1 MKKIIF
7 SLVVLAFVLTSCN
20 EEKKETSTTSV
31 EPAIATEPVSDVV
44 ATPPSEADVPVSST
58 TPTPETT
65 QGETA
70 VKVAAVEK
78 FSIQQ
83 IVNNYLAVKNAL
95 AKDNASGAAKASKT
109 LNSTLKATKA
119 NAIEGNNKKTFL
131 EIAETAK
138 EHTEH
143 IGDNGNNIEH
153 QREHFALLSNDMNDL
168 IKTFGSTAKLYQ
180 DFCPMYDNGKGA
192 YWISEIKEI
201 KNPYYGASMST
212 CGSVKKTY

>member
-7 SLVVLAFVLTSCN
+7 SFVVLGFILVSCN
-20 EEKKETSTTSV
+20 QEKKETTPTSV
-31 EPAIATEPVSDVV
+31 EPTVTTEPAPEVV
-44 ATPPSEADVPVSST
+44 TTSPLVTDVPVSSAT
-58 TPTPETT
+58 TENTT
-65 QGETA
+65 GENA
-70 VKVAAVEK
+70 DKVATAEK

-83 IVNNYLAVKNAL
+83 IVNNYLSVKNAL

-109 LNSTLKATKA
+109 LYASFKATDA
-119 NAIEGNNKKTFL
+119 NALVGKNKKTFV
-131 EIAETAK
+131 EIAEVAK
-138 EHTEH
+138 EHAEH
-143 IGDNGNNIEH
+143 IGDNGNNIDH
-153 QREHFALLSNDMNDL
+153 QREHFVMLSNDMNDL

-192 YWISEIKEI
+192 YWISESKEI

>member
-7 SLVVLAFVLTSCN
+7 SAIVMAFVLFSCN
-20 EEKKETSTTSV
+20 QETKETSTTAI
-31 EPAIATEPVSDVV
+31 EPSGITEPTTETAAQIPTEADSSTSLMTEAIPKETATKV
-44 ATPPSEADVPVSST
+44 AT
-58 TPTPETT
+58 
-65 QGETA
+65 
-70 VKVAAVEK
+70 VEK

-83 IVNNYLAVKNAL
+83 IVNNYLSIKNAL

-109 LNSTLKATKA
+109 LNATLKTTKA
-119 NAIEGNNKKTFL
+119 NAIEGNNKKTFMD
-131 EIAETAK
+131 IAETAK
-138 EHTEH
+138 EHAEH

-153 QREHFALLSNDMNDL
+153 QREHFALLSKDMNDL

-192 YWISEIKEI
+192 YWISEFKEI
-201 KNPYYGASMST
+201 KNPYYGAGMLT